1 VSTLGARLLCSALAL
16 LASGALGAL
25 AGRTRAAASGIF
37 SALVLLA
44 VLMASAQPALA
55 QGAYPNKPIK
65 MIVPFAAGGGTD
77 LLARALAA
85 RLSES
90 LGQQV
95 VVENRAGGNTLIG
108 TEAVVRAAPD
118 GYTLLMQTNNLA
130 TNPTLYKGKISFDT
144 RKDLIPVALVAGNPH
159 VLVVHPSVPAKDLKE
174 FIALAKARP
183 GFITFATAG
192 SGTVNHLTGELL
204 KMRAGID
211 MTHVPYKGSGALMPD
226 LLGGQVQALFAA
238 MPTVTAF
245 IKDQRLRPIA
255 VTTPRRFPG
264 LPDVPTIA
272 ESGFPGYDLSSWF
285 GVLAPAG
292 TPKAVID
299 RLNADINKALKDPS
313 LREQLRDF
321 EIFGSTPNEFSRFI
335 ELEIDKLAQVISV
348 SGAKVD

>member
-1 VSTLGARLLCSALAL
+1 LKPHPQGAVRAA
-16 LASGALGAL
+16 AL
-25 AGRTRAAASGIF
+25 AGTRAGWAARAAVF
-37 SALVLLA
+37 ALGLCA
-44 VLMASAQPALA
+44 VLQPALA
-55 QGAYPNKPIK
+55 QTANAAYPNKPIR

-77 LLARALAA
+77 MLARALAA
-85 RLSES
+85 KMAEA

-108 TEAVVRAAPD
+108 TEAVARAAPD

-130 TNPTLYKGKISFDT
+130 SNVTLYKGKISFDT
-144 RKDLIPVALVAGNPH
+144 RRDLAPIALVAGNPH
-159 VLVVHPSVPAKDLKE
+159 VLVVHPSLPAKDFAE
-174 FIALAKARP
+174 FIALARAKP
-183 GFITFATAG
+183 GSITFATAG

-226 LLGGQVQALFAA
+226 LLGGQVNALFAA

-245 IKDQRLRPIA
+245 IKDKRLRAIA
-255 VTTPRRFPG
+255 VTTPRRFYG

-272 ESGFPGYDLSSWF
+272 ESGFAGYELSSWF

-292 TPKAVID
+292 TPNAVIE
-299 RLNADINKALKDPS
+299 RLNAEINKALKDPA
-313 LREQLRDF
+313 LRERLHDF
-321 EIFGSTPNEFSRFI
+321 EIFGSTPAEFGSFI
-335 ELEIDKLAQVISV
+335 DSEIDKLAKVIAV